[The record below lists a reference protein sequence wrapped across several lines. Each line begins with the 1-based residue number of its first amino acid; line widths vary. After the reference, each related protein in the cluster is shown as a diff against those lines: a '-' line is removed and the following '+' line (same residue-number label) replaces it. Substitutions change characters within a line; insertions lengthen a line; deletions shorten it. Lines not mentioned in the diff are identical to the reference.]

1 MTRPRLALAALLA
14 LAPLSAQATIAR
26 AVTFEEKVENAA
38 AIVVGKCIAQ
48 QSRWDEARSW
58 ILTYSTFRIEKTL
71 KGFPAQE
78 ITIVTPGGTVG
89 TIAQDVIGVPKFRPG
104 DEHVLFIRN
113 SQAGPTVLYL
123 EQGDYRVIE
132 DRGEK
137 LVKPAVTSE
146 VLLDTGRGA
155 AAAPEPVRT
164 LRELEDRVR
173 RTVRDR
179 EALRMKM
186 MVEQKRAETS
196 IWSLLKR
203 NIALVVLAIVGL
215 ALAAWQISRRW

>member
-1 MTRPRLALAALLA
+1 MTRPRLALTALLA

-38 AIVVGKCIAQ
+38 AIVVGKCISQ

-58 ILTYSTFRIEKTL
+58 ILTYSTFRVEKTL

-104 DEHVLFIRN
+104 DEHVLFVRN

-132 DRGEK
+132 NRGEK
-137 LVKPAVTSE
+137 LVQPAVTSG

-164 LRELEDRVR
+164 LRDLEDRVR

-186 MVEQKRAETS
+186 LVEQKRAETS

-203 NIALVVLAIVGL
+203 NFALVALALVGL